1 MINDFTK
8 SRSAPFS
15 ERIYME
21 KDKILNEAIENRIKE
36 TFEDIGV
43 DILDYNAL
51 REGLFIEL
59 INYDRNKSLLKHV
72 PHKRICDLAV
82 VARCSLDIRNEHGS
96 MLVTDII
103 SDLWQVSVDQLIR
116 EARENSELLYPI
128 IIDRLESVIEELSP
142 IPVEDLQLPYYYVS
156 NPAYKYGAAA
166 IMYNNAL
173 SRIYE
178 IMGGP
183 FYIVPSSVNELLILP
198 GDILMPEEEIL
209 DMIREVNDTV
219 LTESEILSYNLYR
232 CERVGSEP
240 VIILDK

>member
-1 MINDFTK
+1 
-8 SRSAPFS
+8 
-15 ERIYME
+15 
-21 KDKILNEAIENRIKE
+21 
-36 TFEDIGV
+36 
-43 DILDYNAL
+43 
-51 REGLFIEL
+51 
-59 INYDRNKSLLKHV
+59 
-72 PHKRICDLAV
+72 
-82 VARCSLDIRNEHGS
+82 

-178 IMGGP
+178 KMGGP